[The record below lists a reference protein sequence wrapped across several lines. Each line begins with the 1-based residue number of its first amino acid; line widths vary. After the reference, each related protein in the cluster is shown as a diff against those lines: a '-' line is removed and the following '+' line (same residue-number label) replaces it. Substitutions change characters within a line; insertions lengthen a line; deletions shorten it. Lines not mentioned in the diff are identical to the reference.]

1 MAPRQPA
8 VREPTKPPA
17 HKVRRDHRGWDESII
32 IGFAEAGKAIAT
44 RPLQLTGRTDTA
56 FGGARAAPT
65 GRRSSTGTWTAR
77 STSPSTCCTRAKR
90 LAALHLAREMPK
102 EMCIPVRIVG
112 VTAGGITVQTRR
124 MARASSMWRRHRFP
138 RGSSA
143 HRHSVED
150 RLADGDDQ
158 RADRHQDDGYHRR
171 RWHVGAGLGNLR
183 VEDER

>member
-1 MAPRQPA
+1 MTTLLDYRQGAAEPGVLHIDLDEGGDAPLR
-8 VREPTKPPA
+8 K
-17 HKVRRDHRGWDESII
+17 SY
-32 IGFAEAGKAIAT
+32 
-44 RPLQLTGRTDTA
+44 DTFDA
-56 FGGARAAPT
+56 FFSDP
-65 GRRSSTGTWTAR
+65 
-77 STSPSTCCTRAKR
+77 R